1 MKKLLLL
8 LLLIPLMSIG
18 QITLDDIFSIKDV
31 QTFQRVMIENGFT
44 EAEET
49 EDESVRR
56 VTIQYNKQEAEYLG
70 WSLDNKYYLQAG
82 ASITSAAINLPLDR
96 LYIKSENLKDAM
108 NTQYET
114 WQRLAMLAGYSKWNL
129 GIEDGDKNKSSGGLN
144 FDTINFGDSLNFDKI
159 EF

>member
-1 MKKLLLL
+1 MK
-8 LLLIPLMSIG
+8 G
-18 QITLDDIFSIKDV
+18 W
-31 QTFQRVMIENGFT
+31 
-44 EAEET
+44 
-49 EDESVRR
+49 ES
-56 VTIQYNKQEAEYLG
+56 IQYNKQEAEYLG

-129 GIEDGDKNKSSGGLN
+129 GIEDGDNKKSSDGLN

-159 EF
+159 KF

>member
-1 MKKLLLL
+1 
-8 LLLIPLMSIG
+8 
-18 QITLDDIFSIKDV
+18 
-31 QTFQRVMIENGFT
+31 
-44 EAEET
+44 
-49 EDESVRR
+49 
-56 VTIQYNKQEAEYLG
+56 
-70 WSLDNKYYLQAG
+70 
-82 ASITSAAINLPLDR
+82 
-96 LYIKSENLKDAM
+96 M